1 MEASIGSPKE
11 HGRLPAWRWVIL
23 LAVALAC
30 FGAGSWSLPLMDR
43 DEPRFAEASREML
56 ETGNWM
62 VPHLNGQYRFDK
74 PPLIYWLQACSIYTF
89 GASEMAVRLP
99 SILCATLTTGLLAI
113 WGRRLAGDRAGMMA
127 GIIWVAC
134 PQSFVHAHLAVADMA
149 MVFFF
154 TVTSWSGWELHQ
166 ARGRR
171 RAIIGWFWVFFTSLA
186 LGFLA
191 KGPVAWLAALPA
203 ILLACG
209 GLSSQSDTASPWR
222 QPKIWWFGGVL
233 TLGIVAI
240 WGIPA
245 LLATRGEYFQVGI
258 GKHVVARS
266 VGVLEGHGL
275 RGLRGYLG
283 SLPFYGLTLLV
294 GFLPWSPW
302 LVKSLW
308 RTRTAGPL
316 STIDRY
322 LFAGI
327 AGVFV
332 VFTLIRTKLPHYTL
346 PAFPLIALWLGKTI
360 ASGPPV
366 FRRFRVLTVG
376 TLSLLLLVSFPGLG
390 LFARLLPVP
399 RLAEECRRWIGPKTE
414 LATLEFQ
421 EPSLYWYLRPDG
433 GPWIQHLTNETAA
446 LEFLD
451 RPGSRLCVLP
461 DGDSFSHLST
471 RFPELRTVRVGG
483 FNPAN
488 GKRVELRAL
497 IRENP

>member
-1 MEASIGSPKE
+1 MGSPRKLS
-11 HGRLPAWRWVIL
+11 HLPAWSWVAL

-62 VPHLNGQYRFDK
+62 VPHLNGEYRFDK
-74 PPLIYWLQACSIYTF
+74 PPLIYWFQAGSISLF
-89 GASEMAVRLP
+89 GVSEMAVRLP
-99 SILCATLTTGLLAI
+99 SILCATLTTGLLAF
-113 WGRRLAGDRAGMMA
+113 WGRRLAGDGAGMMA
-127 GIIWVAC
+127 GILWVTC
-134 PQSFVHAHLAVADMA
+134 PQAFVHAHLAVADMA

-154 TVTSWSGWELHQ
+154 TLSSWSGWELHQ
-166 ARGRR
+166 ARGRG
-171 RAIIGWFWVFFTSLA
+171 RAIAGWFWVFFTSLA

-191 KGPVAWLAALPA
+191 KGPVAWLAAMPA
-203 ILLACG
+203 IFLAFG
-209 GLSSQSDTASPWR
+209 RLSSPSDPPSPWR
-222 QPKIWWFGGVL
+222 QPKLWWFGGVL
-233 TLGIVAI
+233 TLGLVAI

-275 RGLRGYLG
+275 KGLRGYLS

-302 LVKSLW
+302 LVTLVW
-308 RTRTAGPL
+308 RARTATAL
-316 STIDRY
+316 SPIDRY
-322 LFAGI
+322 LLAGV

-346 PAFPLIALWLGKTI
+346 PAFPLIALWLGKAI
-360 ASGPPV
+360 ASGPPAWRL
-366 FRRFRVLTVG
+366 FGKLTIG
-376 TLSLLLLVSFPGLG
+376 TLAILLLIALPGLG

-399 RLAEECRRWIGPKTE
+399 RLAEECQHWINPKTE

-421 EPSLYWYLRPDG
+421 EPSLYWYLRPKG
-433 GPWIQHLTNETAA
+433 GPWIQHLKDEAA
-446 LEFLD
+446 AREFLA

-461 DGDSFSHLST
+461 DGESFDHLSA
-471 RFPELRTVRVGG
+471 RFPELRTIRVWG

-488 GKRVELRAL
+488 GRGIELRAL
-497 IRENP
+497 IRETP